1 MDNVHEL
8 QSKTVQELHGLLA
21 ERREELR
28 KLRFMVSEGQLK
40 DVRGI
45 RKARMGVARV
55 LTEMNARH
63 ADVKRISQ

>member
-1 MDNVHEL
+1 MDKAIEL

-21 ERREELR
+21 EKREELR
-28 KLRFMVSEGQLK
+28 KLRFMTSEGQLK
-40 DVRGI
+40 DVRAI

-63 ADVKRISQ
+63 TDVKHVSQ